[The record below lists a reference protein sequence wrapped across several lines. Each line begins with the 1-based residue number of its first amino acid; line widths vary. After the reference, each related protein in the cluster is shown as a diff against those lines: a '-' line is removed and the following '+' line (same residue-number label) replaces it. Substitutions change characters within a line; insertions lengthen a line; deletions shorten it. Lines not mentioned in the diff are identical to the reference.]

1 MRSFQP
7 GLNFNPVNR
16 AEIKFTW
23 QISARDESEF
33 QFKPGGE
40 ISARAETIKS
50 HTVNLSILSFQFLD
64 LLLENY
70 VYHWYRY
77 SDTIVVEKTFASS
90 TCKSVA
96 NGTIFY
102 RAREWYN
109 RGLQGIIGAG
119 QKEIHAC
126 KQSLAFLNR

>member
-1 MRSFQP
+1 MIKNKSTSFLDADYMGSFQP
-7 GLNFNPVNR
+7 GLNFSLVNR
-16 AEIKFTW
+16 AEIIHGKF
-23 QISARDESEF
+23 QAGDELEF

-96 NGTIFY
+96 NGRLFY
-102 RAREWYN
+102 RARECYN

-119 QKEIHAC
+119 QK
-126 KQSLAFLNR
+126 

>member
-1 MRSFQP
+1 MIKNKSTSFLEAVYMGRFQP

-50 HTVNLSILSFQFLD
+50 HIVI
-64 LLLENY
+64 
-70 VYHWYRY
+70 YRY
-77 SDTIVVEKTFASS
+77 
-90 TCKSVA
+90 
-96 NGTIFY
+96 
-102 RAREWYN
+102 
-109 RGLQGIIGAG
+109 
-119 QKEIHAC
+119 
-126 KQSLAFLNR
+126 FLFSF